1 MERDEIRLRLYQN
14 RLSYTWLIWQLE
26 KRGIMTDKTEM
37 STVISGTRK
46 GPKAD
51 QIVQEAIAV
60 LDEYEMHY
68 PPC

>member
-60 LDEYEMHY
+60 LNEYETHY